1 MRSRTERVS
10 TTLRDM
16 IIYMALEPG
25 QAIREP
31 EIMDRLHVG
40 RTPVREALIRLSEDM
55 LVQTYPQRGTYVTKI
70 DMDYV
75 AQLMKMR
82 NVLETELL
90 AEYAREKPQLQAQFQ
105 SNLAALE
112 LAVRSED
119 IVAYLKAD
127 AEFHS
132 ELFRLAG
139 YPLIWK
145 RLRRSHS
152 TRYRLL
158 DLRTNRCELGRIW
171 EEHRRILVCLEAGDV
186 PGLRQILRLHHDP
199 QSVRQKELTERYP
212 DYFGTLEEEYAQSPG
227 LIAIF

>member
-1 MRSRTERVS
+1 MRSRTERVY

-119 IVAYLKAD
+119 IVAD

>member
-1 MRSRTERVS
+1 MRSRTEHVYA
-10 TTLRDM
+10 TLRDM

-82 NVLETELL
+82 NILETELL
-90 AEYAREKPQLQAQFQ
+90 AEYAQEKPRLQAQFQ
-105 SNLAALE
+105 NNLAALE
-112 LAVRSED
+112 RAVRSED

-127 AEFHS
+127 AEFPPGRLSADLEAAAQVPQHS
-132 ELFRLAG
+132 LPSAGSADEPERAGADLGRASTDPCLSGSRG
-139 YPLIWK
+139 YP
-145 RLRRSHS
+145 
-152 TRYRLL
+152 
-158 DLRTNRCELGRIW
+158 G
-171 EEHRRILVCLEAGDV
+171 AAA
-186 PGLRQILRLHHDP
+186 DP
-199 QSVRQKELTERYP
+199 AAAP
-212 DYFGTLEEEYAQSPG
+212 
-227 LIAIF
+227 